1 MPAFASK
8 HQLTPKGAYYHD
20 KSSSRDIFA
29 EFDSHQNMARVV
41 NALEVAREF
50 KEAGDDVQII
60 FDGGG
65 TVAAAAV
72 ADPAHQMHG
81 LYAAVEDKVAGV
93 CRYCARAFDVYDKA
107 EALHCPCWPNT
118 GSTQACA
125 AAWLTATQ
133 C

>member
-1 MPAFASK
+1 MAKA
-8 HQLTPKGAYYHD
+8 AVV
-20 KSSSRDIFA
+20 IFA
-29 EFDSHQNMARVV
+29 ELDSHQNMARVV

-72 ADPAHQMHG
+72 ADPANQMHG

-93 CRYCARAFDVYDKA
+93 CRYCARAFGVYDKA
-107 EALHCPCWPNT
+107 EELGLPMLAEYRQHPSLRSRVAD
-118 GSTQACA
+118 GYSV
-125 AAWLTATQ
+125 LIF
-133 C
+133 